1 MDIQIISASA
11 GSGKTYTLAERL
23 ETEIRNKRTRPDA
36 IIATTFTKKAAAEL
50 EQRVRMRLFESGLN
64 TQAQQLSASRIG
76 TVNAVCGKLL
86 SDFSFDLG
94 ISPSLTIIEEDEV
107 SEIIRRS
114 MAQVIDRETS
124 QKLFELEQ
132 ACPQIEPT
140 KAIKEIIN
148 KARTNGLNR
157 KNLSEC
163 QNHSIEGFRLLLG
176 NPLGTSS
183 QHNQNLKNA
192 MESFLSKME
201 TSKDTTKTTKET
213 IDSVRRAHSRL
224 TRTNF
229 LPWAEWVRIAKGSV
243 GVKSKEIFEELQKAA
258 SVHDNN
264 PKLIEDVSNLIAT
277 VFQVAAQTLDVYQ
290 KYKKKWGVV
299 DFVDQEVQ
307 TLNLLDMAQPAQII
321 SESLDL
327 LLVDEFQDTSPIQ
340 LAIFLK
346 LAQLSQKSIWVGDQ
360 KQAIYGFRDTDP
372 ALMDATISAILQ
384 DTEPKTLKN
393 SWRSRPELVRSTSK
407 IFSRAFS
414 HHGFPKDRVELV
426 PAPYIE
432 KKIPAGL
439 GPVYEIWTLKSKNQD
454 NDAHALADAVQN
466 FLVDPKNYIWDKKTG
481 EKRMVAGDDIAILCR
496 TNDTCIA
503 VAEAMEKLGLQTAV
517 EKPGLLSCP
526 ESILALAGL
535 RLVLDPRDSLAK
547 AEVSKLT
554 DYSGDHNGWFEK
566 ILSEPNA
573 NGFDLNFLHRIEN
586 TKENFKMAGPVEI
599 LDEILELLDIRTH
612 CLAWGHSQTRLANID
627 SLRALCIRYVDNG
640 QKNGRGVSLSGML
653 THLEELK
660 QSENDYRAVVHN
672 SDTINVLTWHKSKGL
687 EWPVT
692 VLFQLSKNISAS
704 ALGVKVVDNGNFSIN
719 DPLANR
725 GLRYWPNPYG
735 NFSTGTPFHERLA
748 ACSATTVEQEKEAKQ
763 ALRLLYVGWTRARDK
778 VVLAGRKG
786 FLGQGTLQL
795 LLDRNGEPILTE
807 PECGIAKWASMSLEV
822 ITREG
827 SPREP
832 ILKSAQPDHGYRRT
846 EGRKEYPPAFVPPS
860 SIHQTGSISTTQK
873 IGDRIIL
880 HGKTDMQN
888 LGEAIHTFFGA
899 DNVSREKAKRI
910 AMADRIRKDWK
921 VATIIDS
928 ESLLSASDNL
938 SSWIS
943 KTWPDAILHHEYP
956 VALKRDEGTIT
967 SGFIDL
973 LLEIPDGFV
982 IIDHKSFPGNKNE
995 VIERA
1000 KGFAGQLESYSQAVQ
1015 IATGKKVVMRV
1026 IHFPL
1031 SGIICVLLN
1040 RSGGDET

>member
-11 GSGKTYTLAERL
+11 GSGKTYTLAQRL

-50 EQRVRMRLFESGLN
+50 EERVRMRLFEGGLD

-86 SDFSFDLG
+86 TDFSFDLG
-94 ISPSLTIIEEDEV
+94 ISPCLKIIEEDEV

-114 MAQVIDRETS
+114 MAQAIDRGTS
-124 QKLFELEQ
+124 KKLFELEQ
-132 ACPQIEPT
+132 ICPETEPT
-140 KAIKEIIN
+140 TAIKELIN
-148 KARTNGLNR
+148 KARSNGLSA
-157 KNLSEC
+157 KDLGEC
-163 QNHSIEGFRLLLG
+163 EKKSIESFCALLG

-183 QHNQNLKNA
+183 QHDQNLKNA
-192 MESFLSKME
+192 IQSFLAGVDI
-201 TSKDTTKTTKET
+201 SKDTTKTTKKT
-213 IDSVRRAHSRL
+213 IESVRRTQSRL
-224 TRTNF
+224 AMTNV
-229 LPWAEWVRIAKGSV
+229 LPWAEWVRITKGTV
-243 GVKSKEIFEELQKAA
+243 GVKSRDIFDVLQTAA
-258 SVHDNN
+258 SAHDNH
-264 PKLIEDVSNLIAT
+264 PHLMEDTCSLIST
-277 VFQVAAQTLDVYQ
+277 VFQVAARTLDAYQ
-290 KYKKKWGVV
+290 EYKRKWGVV

-307 TLNLLDMAQPAQII
+307 TLNLLDMTKPAQII

-384 DTEPKTLKN
+384 DTEPETLKN

-407 IFSRAFS
+407 IFSLAFS
-414 HHGFPKDRVELV
+414 HHGFPKERVELV
-426 PAPYIE
+426 PAPQIE
-432 KKIPAGL
+432 KMIPAGL
-439 GPVYEIWTLKSKNQD
+439 GPVYEIWTLDSKNLTTD
-454 NDAHALADAVQN
+454 VHALASTVQD
-466 FLVDPKNYIWDKKTG
+466 FLADPKNYIRDKKTG
-481 EKRMVAGDDIAILCR
+481 EKRLVTADDVAILCR
-496 TNDTCIA
+496 TNATCVA
-503 VAEAMEKLGLQTAV
+503 VAEALGQLGLKTAV

-535 RLVLDPRDSLAK
+535 RLVLDPKDSLAR
-547 AEVSKLT
+547 AEISKLT
-554 DYSGDHNGWFEK
+554 DYSGDYNAWLEK

-573 NGFDLNFLHRIEN
+573 NALDLVFLHRLKN
-586 TKENFKMAGPVEI
+586 AQENFQMAGPVEI
-599 LDEILELLDIRTH
+599 LDETLELLEIRTH
-612 CLAWGHSQTRLANID
+612 CLAWGNSQTRLANID
-627 SLRALCIRYVDNG
+627 SLRALCVRYVDEG
-640 QKNGRGVSLSGML
+640 QQNGRGISLSGML
-653 THLEELK
+653 THLEELR
-660 QSENDYRAVVHN
+660 QSDKDFRAVVHS

-704 ALGVKVVDNGNFSIN
+704 ALGVKVVNDGSFSID

-735 NFSTGTPFHERLA
+735 NYTQGTPFHDRLL
-748 ACSATTVEQEKEAKQ
+748 ACDATTVEQEKEEKQ
-763 ALRLLYVGWTRARDK
+763 TLRLLYVGWTRARDK
-778 VVLAGRKG
+778 VILAGRKK
-786 FLGQGTLQL
+786 FLGQGILNL
-795 LLDRNGEPILTE
+795 LRDCNGDPILTE
-807 PECGIAKWASMSLEV
+807 PEGGVAKWADMSLEV

-832 ILKSAQPDHGYRRT
+832 IHKPAQPDHGYKP

-860 SIHQTGSISTTQK
+860 SIQQTGHISFTQE
-873 IGDRIIL
+873 IGDRILL
-880 HGKTDMQN
+880 HGKPDMQN

-899 DNVSREKAKRI
+899 DSVSREKAKRI
-910 AMADRIRKDWK
+910 SMADRIRTAWK
-921 VATIIDS
+921 VSTVIDS
-928 ESLLSASDNL
+928 ESLISASNNL

-956 VALKRDEGTIT
+956 VSLKQDRGTIT

-973 LLEIPDGFV
+973 LLEFPDGFV
-982 IIDHKSFPGNKNE
+982 IIDHKSFPGSKNE
-995 VIERA
+995 SIERA
-1000 KGFAGQLESYSQAVQ
+1000 KGFAGQLDTYSQAVQ
-1015 IATGKKVVMRV
+1015 IATGKKVVMCV
-1026 IHFPL
+1026 IHFPI
-1031 SGIICVLLN
+1031 SGIICTLSN
-1040 RSGGDET
+1040 RRDVDEK